1 MQCAACASG
10 RAAVPAPLLDWHCG
24 AMHEASIVES
34 LLSLVKERVGER
46 SRVRRIHVRVGCF
59 TGVSPDAMQ
68 FYFEAMREESL
79 GGDAELAIV
88 LEPLRAFC
96 PSCGGR
102 FSFPEVEWICPSCGA
117 AGLAYE
123 NGNEL
128 DLVAVEV
135 EDDSDHSDAGENPGQ
150 ERGAGPGESAPV

>member
-1 MQCAACASG
+1 MGCRVRLG
-10 RAAVPAPLLDWHCG
+10 GEPGLLLDWHCG
-24 AMHEASIVES
+24 GMHEGSIVES
-34 LLSLVKERVGER
+34 LLALVKERVGER

-68 FYFEAMREESL
+68 FYFEAMREESV
-79 GGDAELAIV
+79 GRQAELAIV
-88 LEPLRAFC
+88 LEPLRSFC
-96 PSCGGR
+96 PCCGGR
-102 FSFPEVEWICPSCGA
+102 FCLAEVQWSCPSCGA
-117 AGLAYE
+117 AGLIYE

-135 EDDSDHSDAGENPGQ
+135 EDGSDDTDAGENPRQ